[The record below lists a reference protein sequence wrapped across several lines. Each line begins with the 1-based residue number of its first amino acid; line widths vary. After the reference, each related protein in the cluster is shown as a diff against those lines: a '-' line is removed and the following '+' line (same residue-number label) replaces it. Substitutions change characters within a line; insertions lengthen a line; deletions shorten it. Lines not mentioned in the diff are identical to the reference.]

1 MVVVAEVMGLEH
13 APDFERWHD
22 AEVTVDADVV
32 HAHAVLEQMA
42 PTVVAMVLIDLSD
55 TVKQAENKHIVLLI
69 NYIFN
74 IENSQQKSEAH
85 LMALWFGQPKI

>member
-32 HAHAVLEQMA
+32 HAHVVFDHLA
-42 PTVVAMVLIDLSD
+42 PSVVAMVLIDLLD
-55 TVKQAENKHIVLLI
+55 TVTQSREQTRNIIKSIKHINRKKKFAKKTLDLS
-69 NYIFN
+69 NQRG
-74 IENSQQKSEAH
+74 E
-85 LMALWFGQPKI
+85 